1 MWTMKGDLIS
11 VPEYPPHPV
20 DGGTHASR
28 IGVSLNQNPFRNVE
42 DEETLAELRFVFYQV
57 V

>member
-1 MWTMKGDLIS
+1 MWTMKADLIS

-42 DEETLAELRFVFYQV
+42 DEETLAELRFVLYQV